1 MIGTRRLN
9 AIAHEVHARNE
20 GTSSMGTFVLAARR
34 RLYGSDLAELSEQEW
49 RELAAF
55 VARTGAHPR
64 SRQPAL

>member
-1 MIGTRRLN
+1 MIGTRSLK
-9 AIAHEVHARNE
+9 AIAHDVHTRNQ
-20 GTSSMGTFVLAARR
+20 GASSMGAFVLAAQR

-64 SRQPAL
+64 PRRPAL